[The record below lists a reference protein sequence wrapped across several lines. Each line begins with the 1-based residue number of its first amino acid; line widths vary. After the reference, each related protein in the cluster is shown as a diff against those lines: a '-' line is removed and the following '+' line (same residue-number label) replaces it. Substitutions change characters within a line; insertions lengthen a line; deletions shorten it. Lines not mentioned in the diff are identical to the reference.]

1 MTHLTQ
7 KKLFSLSR
15 QPPHI
20 GLSRIALQPRRAHR
34 PNKPHLIRTPGV
46 YRGGS
51 DATVHRRIYCATYV
65 YRTPCPSW
73 ERRPDNCPAGSE
85 RLSNPHWVGHRRRKK
100 HQAQPTHL
108 HLVEIHF
115 ITPSTLLMSTGTYDT
130 RVCLSTPPKHPSL
143 MCTKL
148 EDACTTHVRIVK
160 QAGTAVSLLHQ
171 NWPQKDTE
179 SHSQYRA
186 GPQPT
191 MTYKAC

>member
-1 MTHLTQ
+1 M
-7 KKLFSLSR
+7 FSLSR
-15 QPPHI
+15 QH
-20 GLSRIALQPRRAHR
+20 AAHWTV
-34 PNKPHLIRTPGV
+34 PNRTATATRLYTPWHMIHTPGI

-51 DATVHRRIYCATYV
+51 DPAVHRRIYCATYV

-73 ERRPDNCPAGSE
+73 ERQPDNCPAGSE

-108 HLVEIHF
+108 Q
-115 ITPSTLLMSTGTYDT
+115 
-130 RVCLSTPPKHPSL
+130 TPPKHRPL